1 MKNNLT
7 NIIGISMFA
16 IGENEEEVE
25 DALEDQFERSLKQR
39 KASREF
45 ISSFSL
51 ELLVLLYGIMI

>member
-1 MKNNLT
+1 
-7 NIIGISMFA
+7 MFA